1 MRDDNWNFCFLLVQH
16 PGFRSVCVHRIIII
30 FQVNPIN
37 YYIGGWPVRK
47 KNLRSIVPSLNRN
60 KKLNANSAMPRYVFE
75 AEEFRFYR
83 DLQLFLNKMKS
94 GVDQIALLVRGTLRL
109 PKGREAQGKGSRPS
123 EPNPHPTHLV
133 PMLHV
138 PSFPRTYSF
147 SEPRNV

>member
-1 MRDDNWNFCFLLVQH
+1 M
-16 PGFRSVCVHRIIII
+16 
-30 FQVNPIN
+30 NPIN

-94 GVDQIALLVRGTLRL
+94 GVDQIALLVRGTLKL
-109 PKGREAQGKGSRPS
+109 PKGREA
-123 EPNPHPTHLV
+123 
-133 PMLHV
+133 
-138 PSFPRTYSF
+138 
-147 SEPRNV
+147 